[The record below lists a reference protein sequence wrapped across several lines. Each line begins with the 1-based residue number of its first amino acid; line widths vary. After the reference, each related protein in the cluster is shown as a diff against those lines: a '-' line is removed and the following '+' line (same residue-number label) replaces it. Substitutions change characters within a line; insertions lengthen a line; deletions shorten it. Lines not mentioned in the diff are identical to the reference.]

1 MAAPPLGTLTVTQ
14 AYCTWRDVMELGVG
28 IEALVPL
35 TPRQRA
41 QCVLWASGYI
51 ATALRVRHTLPLVVG
66 LECLGVTG
74 AAATAVLTGAP
85 SQVADVVLRCSTA
98 GAVAGGAVGYQLS
111 TDAGETWSA
120 VATLPASG
128 VVVVDGVTVTIAG
141 TLAVND
147 TVAWSAGLDSTV
159 RGHAA
164 ALAAMRGL
172 RVRGLDPAIEN
183 DLKPYLDDVKEWLGL
198 LTEGKRQLDTGAD
211 TTPAVSEDGPLFTG
225 QGSADEWVY
234 DPLLAERWED
244 HR

>member
-1 MAAPPLGTLTVTQ
+1 MASPPLGTLTVTQ

-51 ATALRVRHTLPLVVG
+51 ATALRVRHTLPLTVG
-66 LECLGVTG
+66 LECLAVPS
-74 AAATAVLTGAP
+74 AATAILTGGP

-120 VATLPASG
+120 ARVLDASG
-128 VVVVDGVTVTIAG
+128 VVVLDGVTVTIGG

-147 TVAWSAGLDSTV
+147 VVSWSAALDSTV

-183 DLKPYLDDVKEWLGL
+183 DLKPYVDDVKEWLGL
-198 LTEGKRQLDTGAD
+198 VTEGKRLLDMGAD
-211 TTPAVSEDGPLFTG
+211 ATPTVSEDGPLFTG
-225 QGSADEWVY
+225 QGSADEWMY

-244 HR
+244 HP

>member
-1 MAAPPLGTLTVTQ
+1 MAAPLGTLTVTQ

-35 TPRQRA
+35 TARQRA

-66 LECLGVTG
+66 LECLVAP
-74 AAATAVLTGAP
+74 AAAPCTLTGGP
-85 SQVADVVLRCSTA
+85 SQVADVVLRCSAA

-111 TDAGETWSA
+111 TDAGETWAA
-120 VATLPASG
+120 VAVMPASG
-128 VVVVDGVTVTIAG
+128 VVVVDGVTATVTG
-141 TLAVND
+141 SLAVND
-147 TVAWSAGLDSTV
+147 LIQWSAALDSTV

-183 DLKPYLDDVKEWLGL
+183 ELKPYVDDVKEWLTL
-198 LTEGKRQLDTGAD
+198 VTEGKRQLDTGAD
-211 TTPAVSEDGPLFTG
+211 ATPLVSEDGPLFTG
-225 QGSADEWVY
+225 QGSADAWMY
-234 DPLLAERWED
+234 DPLLQETWEE